1 MFAVTLSAG
10 ALIALLLVTWWRL
23 ERNLRTLDAQIA
35 RSAAIAADQ
44 QRRAEAQRRLAR
56 AQQFTEEAVA
66 LTNTTV
72 RAVHQ
77 GIANIPFTL
86 LTANPGTGEQARR
99 AKRIHDA
106 TSQWVYDGI
115 ARVNRRL
122 GAEIRRS
129 IQSASDSE
137 SDNRSNHRRDPP
149 EKS

>member
-1 MFAVTLSAG
+1 MFAVALSTG
-10 ALIALLLVTWWRL
+10 ALTALLLLAWWRL
-23 ERNLRTLDAQIA
+23 ERNLRMLDAQLA

-77 GIANIPFTL
+77 GIAHIPFTL
-86 LTANPGTGEQARR
+86 LGANPATQEQARQ
-99 AKRIHDA
+99 AKRVHDA
-106 TSQWVYDGI
+106 TSRWIYDGI

-129 IQSASDSE
+129 IQSASDSD
-137 SDNRSNHRRDPP
+137 SDVPPNHRRDPSD
-149 EKS
+149 KS